1 MKKFVCLILALIM
14 TIATMA
20 LAESTPSK
28 TTGDLTQIEVSV
40 ENIPADS
47 GFFMKPVVEADPVY
61 QEKVE
66 ICQNEIV
73 KLAESEKVE
82 EYFSVVVDTQGN
94 AVSLNE
100 VLGTETLNVY
110 EFCPVVAEQFEENYG
125 AVKATLRFATPYEKG
140 EKVVVLIGL
149 VDTEAVEDTPIVWT
163 AFDGDVVE
171 QGCVEAEFDA
181 ATVLA
186 IQEGNA
192 LMAIASR

>member
-1 MKKFVCLILALIM
+1 MKKLVCLVLALIM
-14 TIATMA
+14 TIAPMA

-28 TTGDLTQIEVSV
+28 TTGDLTQIEVVV
-40 ENIPADS
+40 ENTPADS
-47 GFFMKPVVEADPVY
+47 GFFMAPVVEADPVY

-66 ICQNEIV
+66 ICQKEIV
-73 KLAESEKVE
+73 KLAESAKVE
-82 EYFSVVVDTQGN
+82 EYFSVVVDNQGN
-94 AVSLNE
+94 AVSLSE

-110 EFCPVVAEQFEENYG
+110 EFCPIVAEQFEESYG
-125 AVKATLRFATPYEKG
+125 TVKATLSFATPYEKG
-140 EKVVVLIGL
+140 EKVVVLIG
-149 VDTEAVEDTPIVWT
+149 VVSVEDAPIVWT

-171 QGCVEAEFDA
+171 QGCVQAEFDA